1 MKMVLLMLG
10 AILKPIVKLAA
21 MFGTVFICTIFLSG
35 IVVIPLH
42 HVPSSTPQILKSLG
56 AYIPIIFLG
65 AGFIALVFAKKW
77 RVMKYS
83 GLIGILSPSVIFL
96 FCYLIVIPQM
106 LSTLTPL
113 QIVVVIILITSSIL
127 VLTDIFTGKIS
138 GTPWLKRFTIKQ
150 PTSSLRVGSS
160 GTVSA
165 STTSIESVGA
175 FEIVEIPEEYIFDT
189 QNPNP
194 RFWEPFRN
202 MLRAMMASG
211 VPFGFR
217 FERIWGQTRVYY
229 LTLGQTTQYLHENME
244 LLQRLL
250 NSMLPKFRFERLER
264 FASLQTD
271 QGVVGT
277 LTGEIL
283 SIENPRQRPDPM
295 TVIAESLLQLENGV
309 FQIYA
314 SPVAPGVMRSFRR
327 MMTNRD
333 YRSTMQKAQHTV
345 STRKGG
351 LFSGGAETSSTV
363 VDIETS
369 TEADKLFR
377 KHQRYSIEHA
387 CNAEVSVACW
397 GAKNEQAER
406 DARLILEVTKST
418 IVPDDPTNDL
428 KVRIYH
434 KSALFRQIMNGRP
447 IGHSTLL
454 TPEEFAMLFTLAKT
468 DVSIV
473 LSKKQVFS
481 TATKPIPESTETA
494 VVQVT
499 DEQAE
504 RRLVYSEWKF
514 PNHNVIFLGNP
525 MNVNGCALAGRLVW
539 FPPQKFESHLAIYGN
554 TRSGKTTTAVS
565 VTAQAMKCGIHV
577 LALIPMRSADWMTLM
592 HLFPDSFWIF
602 KVGGDSDLSLRLNM
616 FQPPPGVQVAEW
628 IVALGD
634 LLSSWMPNDRV
645 MRMHLD
651 DVLHTAYRNC
661 GWDIDNNKV
670 GRPILLS
677 DLWDA
682 IEEVCLN
689 IPYGNEMRQNFYG
702 AIYSRY
708 ATLIR
713 NKTLVEVY
721 NTEEGITW
729 EQIANN
735 SMMICT
741 EGLSSEEDRSF
752 LMGLV
757 STGLHMYKRAN
768 QTKDITNLLVLEEA
782 SYLLKNPDGADHYGH
797 NMSHFTVN
805 RIVEILTTGGGNGLA
820 VMILEQFPGRLLP
833 AVVKLIVNT
842 VVHAMGEGDERG
854 LIGGHIGVD
863 DKRIEHVHQLGKG
876 ETIVFLEGEGAA
888 RSVKILP
895 LNWFLDFPLP
905 DRKIKDEEIIKHME
919 PVHEKFPGLRKST
932 AIPKELKD
940 RIERAKPSS
949 QTSPTPAQMIPIETS
964 SIKVKESKNV
974 HEFLDNHILDLV
986 QNPKFVNNL
995 VKRIE
1000 PLKEGDFEP
1009 LVTMVINVTEEFLY
1023 DGVKQLWVAECLVKH
1038 THDLY
1043 PNLLSEHLMVST
1055 LELLQEQLG

>member
-1 MKMVLLMLG
+1 MIG
-10 AILKPIVKLAA
+10 AILKPVLKYAVKGGVAIACAVFLA
-21 MFGTVFICTIFLSG
+21 G
-35 IVVIPLH
+35 IVVEPLH
-42 HVPSSTPQILKSLG
+42 HIPQTTPQILRV
-56 AYIPIIFLG
+56 IG
-65 AGFIALVFAKKW
+65 AGTSFFVLLVGFGALIFVKDWRLLKYTLPIGIIAPSAIYLVSYALVLPQIVA
-77 RVMKYS
+77 
-83 GLIGILSPSVIFL
+83 LLSP
-96 FCYLIVIPQM
+96 
-106 LSTLTPL
+106 TE
-113 QIVVVIILITSSIL
+113 IILIIILSTSGIIIL
-127 VLTDIFTGKIS
+127 IDMLTGKFS
-138 GTPWLKRFTIKQ
+138 GTPWFKSLSVARQ
-150 PTSSLRVGSS
+150 PAATYNAGSS
-160 GTVSA
+160 VAISA
-165 STTSIESVGA
+165 STTSIDLVGA
-175 FEIVEIPEEYIFDT
+175 YEIVEMPEEYIFDT
-189 QNPNP
+189 QPSNPK
-194 RFWEPFRN
+194 FWEPFRN
-202 MLRAMMASG
+202 MLRAMMASRA
-211 VPFGFR
+211 PFGFR
-217 FERIWGQTRVYY
+217 FERIMGMTRLYY
-229 LTLGQTTQYLHENME
+229 LTLGNSTENLQSNLD
-244 LLQRLL
+244 LLKRLL
-250 NSMLPKFRFERLER
+250 SSMLPKFRFERRER
-264 FASLQTD
+264 FTPTQFVD
-271 QGVVGT
+271 GVVGT

-283 SIENPRQRPDPM
+283 SIENPRQCPDPM
-295 TVIAESLLQLENGV
+295 TVIAESLLQMENGI

-314 SPVAPGVMRSFRR
+314 TPVAPGVMRSFKR
-327 MMTNRD
+327 MMTNRE
-333 YRSTMQKAQHTV
+333 YRSTMQKAQHTI
-345 STRKGG
+345 STKRGG
-351 LFSGGAETSSTV
+351 LFSGGGESSTTV
-363 VDIETS
+363 VDIETT
-369 TEADKLFR
+369 TEADRLFR
-377 KHQRYSIEHA
+377 KHQRQSVEHA
-387 CNAEVSVACW
+387 CNAEISVACW
-397 GAKNEQAER
+397 GRKDVQSER
-406 DARLILEVTKST
+406 NARLILEVTKST

-428 KVRIYH
+428 KVRIYKKPELAKH
-434 KSALFRQIMNGRP
+434 IVSGRP
-447 IGHSTLL
+447 IGRTTLL
-454 TPEEFAMLFTLAKT
+454 TPEEFAMLFTLSKC

-473 LSKKQVFS
+473 LSKKQAFS
-481 TATKPIPESTETA
+481 TATRPVPESVETS
-494 VVQVT
+494 VVPVS
-499 DEQAE
+499 DEQLE
-504 RRLVYSEWKF
+504 RKLVYSEWKF
-514 PNHNVIFLGNP
+514 PNHNAIFLGNP
-525 MNVNGCALAGRLVW
+525 MSINGCGMAGQFVW
-539 FPPQKFESHLAIYGN
+539 FYPQKLESHLAIYGN

-677 DLWDA
+677 NLWDA

-702 AIYSRY
+702 AIYSRFSK
-708 ATLIR
+708 LIR
-713 NKTLVEVY
+713 NKILVEVY

-735 SMMICT
+735 SIMICT

-842 VVHAMGEGDERG
+842 IVHAMGEGDERG

-876 ETIVFLEGEGAA
+876 ETIVFLEGEGAT

-895 LNWFLDFPLP
+895 LNKFLDFPLP
-905 DRKIKDEEIIKHME
+905 NRKIKDAEIIKHME
-919 PVHEKFPGLRKST
+919 PVHEKFPGLKKST
-932 AIPKELKD
+932 AIPKEIKD

-949 QTSPTPAQMIPIETS
+949 QTSPTPAQSIPIES
-964 SIKVKESKNV
+964 SAIKVKESKNV

-995 VKRIE
+995 VKRME

-1009 LVTMVINVTEEFLY
+1009 LVTMVINVTEEFVY

-1043 PNLLSEHLMVST
+1043 PNMLSQHLMVST
-1055 LELLQEQLG
+1055 LERLQEQLG

>member
-1 MKMVLLMLG
+1 MKKVSNMLG
-10 AILKPIVKLAA
+10 AILKPILKFAMKAGIAIVGAIMFAA
-21 MFGTVFICTIFLSG
+21 
-35 IVVIPLH
+35 VVTIPLH
-42 HVPSSTPQILKSLG
+42 YIPTSSPHVFRLTGALVPFVLFVIGIGTVVFVKEWKVLKYSALIGSITPTAVFLLCYLIAVPQIL
-56 AYIPIIFLG
+56 
-65 AGFIALVFAKKW
+65 
-77 RVMKYS
+77 
-83 GLIGILSPSVIFL
+83 
-96 FCYLIVIPQM
+96 
-106 LSTLTPL
+106 STLSPL
-113 QIVVVIILITSSIL
+113 QIVVVIILVSSSIL
-127 VLTDIFTGKIS
+127 VLTDLFTGKIS
-138 GTPWLKRFTIKQ
+138 GTSWLKRFTIQQ
-150 PTSSLRVGSS
+150 PSSSITTGPS
-160 GTVSA
+160 GAVSA
-165 STTSIESVGA
+165 STSSIESVGA

-202 MLRAMMASG
+202 MLRAMMASD

-217 FERIWGQTRVYY
+217 FERIWGQTRLYY
-229 LTLGQTTQYLHENME
+229 LTLGKNVQNLQENMD

-250 NSMLPKFRFERLER
+250 NSMLPKFRFERLDR
-264 FASLQTD
+264 FSSLQNE
-271 QGVVGT
+271 QGVVGN
-277 LTGEIL
+277 LTGNIL

-314 SPVAPGVMRSFRR
+314 SPVSPGVMRSFTR

-345 STRKGG
+345 SARRGG
-351 LFSGGAETSSTV
+351 LFSGGGETSSTV
-363 VDIETS
+363 VDIETT

-377 KHQRYSIEHA
+377 KYQRYSIEHA
-387 CNAEVSVACW
+387 CNAEISVACW
-397 GAKNEQAER
+397 GGKIEQAER
-406 DARLILEVTKST
+406 DARLLLEVAKST

-428 KVRIYH
+428 KVRVH
-434 KSALFRQIMNGRP
+434 QKSDLFRCIMSGRP
-447 IGHSTLL
+447 IGRTTLL
-454 TPEEFAMLFTLAKT
+454 TPEEFAMLFTMAKC

-473 LSKKQVFS
+473 LSKRQAFS
-481 TATKPIPESTETA
+481 TATKPVPESTETS
-494 VVQVT
+494 VVPVA
-499 DEQAE
+499 DEQLE
-504 RRLVYSEWKF
+504 RKLVYSEWKF
-514 PNHNVIFLGNP
+514 PNHNAIFLGNP
-525 MNVNGCALAGRLVW
+525 MSISGCGLAGQFVW
-539 FPPQKFESHLAIYGN
+539 FYPQKLESHLAIYGN
-554 TRSGKTTTAVS
+554 TRSGKTTTALS
-565 VTAQAMKCGIHV
+565 VTAQAMKCGLHV
-577 LALIPMRSADWMTLM
+577 LALIPMRSSDWMSLM

-602 KVGGDSDLSLRLNM
+602 KVGGNSDLSLRLNM

-651 DVLHTAYRNC
+651 DVLHTTYRNC
-661 GWDIDNNKV
+661 GWDTDNDKA

-702 AIYSRY
+702 AIYSRF
-708 ATLIR
+708 AKLIR
-713 NKTLVEVY
+713 NKILVEVY

-735 SMMICT
+735 DIMICT

-768 QTKDITNLLVLEEA
+768 QTKEITNLLVIEEA

-820 VMILEQFPGRLLP
+820 VMILEQFPRRLLS

-842 VVHAMGEGDERG
+842 IVHAMGEDAERG

-863 DKRIEHVHQLGKG
+863 DKRIEHIHQLGKG
-876 ETIVFLEGEGAA
+876 ETLVFLEGEGAA

-895 LNWFLDFPLP
+895 LNKFLDFPLP

-919 PVHEKFPGLRKST
+919 PVHEKFPALKKST

-949 QTSPTPAQMIPIETS
+949 QTSSTPVRSTPIETS
-964 SIKVKESKNV
+964 SIKVKESKNI
-974 HEFLDNHILDLV
+974 HEFLDNHMRDLA

-1000 PLKEGDFEP
+1000 PLKEGNLEP

-1023 DGVKQLWVAECLVKH
+1023 EGVKQFWVAERLVKH

-1043 PNLLSEHLMVST
+1043 PNMLSEDLMVST
-1055 LELLQEQLG
+1055 LERLQEQLG